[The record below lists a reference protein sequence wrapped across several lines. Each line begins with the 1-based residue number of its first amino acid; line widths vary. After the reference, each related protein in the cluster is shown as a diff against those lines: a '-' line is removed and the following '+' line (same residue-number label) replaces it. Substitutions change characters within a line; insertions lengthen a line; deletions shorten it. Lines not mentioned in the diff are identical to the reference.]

1 MHPPGALFLTP
12 TVLGQFGSFKK
23 MPREFP
29 ERPVVRTLGFQ
40 LRVWVPSQL
49 GELRSCQP
57 RGMASKKKK
66 KRRMS
71 RVRFDVQ
78 DGDWEKQ
85 LQEEKRRWERLQA
98 EMWVWALCRSE
109 VSKKGQAGVGSGL
122 STVLG
127 KFFVQ
132 ADGNWSQGHHR
143 RHPTSHQDGPTFISL
158 PCWVIGWCIHGAR
171 GGFGAQGGFR
181 AHQWAVN
188 QSVMCPAVGD
198 PRG

>member
-1 MHPPGALFLTP
+1 M
-12 TVLGQFGSFKK
+12 GSLPAWGTKILPATWHGK
-23 MPREFP
+23 
-29 ERPVVRTLGFQ
+29 Q
-40 LRVWVPSQL
+40 
-49 GELRSCQP
+49 
-57 RGMASKKKK
+57 KKK

-127 KFFVQ
+127 KFFVK
-132 ADGNWSQGHHR
+132 ADGNWSQGYHW
-143 RHPTSHQDGPTFISL
+143 RHPISYRDGPTFISL
-158 PCWVIGWCIHGAR
+158 PCWVTGWHIHGEQ
-171 GGFGAQGGFR
+171 GGFGAQCGFR
-181 AHQWAVN
+181 AQQWAVN